1 MTVTQDLKD
10 IRDALVTQIDN
21 EVAAFNLVTDDE
33 RHTRA
38 YGSSSYPLCIVRAGN
53 RRHSA
58 FVTSPESIDIDML
71 IRIIGSGKT
80 TADELTDMYEA
91 TVDALNTDLTL
102 GGTCI
107 KSVYV
112 NADPPMLWPQ
122 DQKIIMDA
130 MITVT
135 YWRDIP

>member
-10 IRDALVTQIDN
+10 IRDALVIQIAN
-21 EVAAFNLVTDDE
+21 EVAAFNLVTDDD
-33 RHTRA
+33 RHSQSF
-38 YGSSSYPLCIVRAGN
+38 GDGSYPICIVRAGN

-71 IRIIGSGKT
+71 IRIVGTEKT

-91 TVDALNTDLTL
+91 TVDALNTDLTIN
-102 GGTCI
+102 GTCI
-107 KSVYV
+107 KSQYI

-122 DQKIIMDA
+122 DQKFIMDA
-130 MITVT
+130 MITVS
-135 YWRDIP
+135 YWRDI